1 MCGRFALGAN
11 ADQLAVDLH
20 QQYFVPPPPRAPPP
34 ADSGATQRQPETGS
48 QRQAG
53 TSSQGGSA
61 ESAEE
66 HPAAAAKEHE
76 VEWASSEAKGSFRPR
91 YNVAPT
97 TKVPVLRRSRQDPD
111 RYELDLLKWG
121 LVPQ

>member
-20 QQYFVPPPPRAPPP
+20 QQYFVPPPPLGPPPP
-34 ADSGATQRQPETGS
+34 ADSHATH
-48 QRQAG
+48 RQAG
-53 TSSQGGSA
+53 TGSQGRSA
-61 ESAEE
+61 EDADEHRAAE
-66 HPAAAAKEHE
+66 KEHT